1 MSLSVDVDIADDTDL
16 LGKYVGDLQEDIV
29 IDGNSIKGKLLY
41 VTGYTDFSP
50 GDEELQT
57 GNYLALHCTCS
68 DPGATITVTLTNPS
82 VLDEDGIIVLYIRD
96 KDTQTVK
103 VVASK
108 EGVNSVT
115 KTFKLSDLVVET
127 E

>member
-1 MSLSVDVDIADDTDL
+1 MSLSVDVDIADDADL

-29 IDGNSIKGKLLY
+29 INNHSIEGKLLY
-41 VTGYTDFSP
+41 VTGYTGFDS
-50 GDEELQT
+50 ELQS

-68 DPGATITVTLTNPS
+68 DPGATITVTLTNPA

-108 EGVNSVT
+108 EGYKSVT